1 MSDKS
6 RPPRTPA
13 ASTAGLPTSTSPS
26 TPAPTPSSN
35 VATIRVVLA
44 DDHALVRQGF
54 RRILEDEPDIAVVGE
69 AGTGL
74 EAIDLVRTTQPD
86 VVVMDMAMPEMN
98 GLHAAH
104 EILKLRP
111 ATRILILS
119 MYSDD
124 QYVRNAL
131 DAGVHGYILKG
142 ALETDMVRAIRS
154 VAAGQQYLS
163 PELSGV
169 LIRALQSKAAAT
181 EEDPY
186 ERLTQREKQV
196 LQLIAHGKSNKEI
209 AVLLDLSVNT
219 VAVHRANLMNTL
231 QIHKAAELVLYA
243 VKKGL
248 VIPE

>member
-1 MSDKS
+1 MTD
-6 RPPRTPA
+6 R
-13 ASTAGLPTSTSPS
+13 
-26 TPAPTPSSN
+26 
-35 VATIRVVLA
+35 IRIVLA

-54 RRILEDEPDIAVVGE
+54 RRILEDEPDLSVIGE
-69 AGTGL
+69 AGSGL
-74 EAIDLVRTTQPD
+74 EAIEQVKSLQPD

-98 GLHAAH
+98 GLHAAR
-104 EILKLRP
+104 EILKQRP
-111 ATRILILS
+111 ATRILVLS
-119 MYSDD
+119 MYSDE

-142 ALETDMVRAIRS
+142 ALETDMIRAVRA

-163 PELSGV
+163 PELASI
-169 LIRALQSKAAAT
+169 LIRALQSKSGAT
-181 EEDPY
+181 EDDPY

-196 LQLIAHGKSNKEI
+196 LQLIATGKSNKEI

-243 VKKGL
+243 VKRGL